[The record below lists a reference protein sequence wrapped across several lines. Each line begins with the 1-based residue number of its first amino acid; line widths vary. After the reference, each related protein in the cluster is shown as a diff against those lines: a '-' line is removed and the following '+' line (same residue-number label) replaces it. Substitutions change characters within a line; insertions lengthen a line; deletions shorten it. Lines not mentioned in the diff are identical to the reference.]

1 MLATTAFFTLEET
14 IDFMKRRCL
23 LAQSATCSA
32 CGTAMCWQKCSKLS
46 DGYLWRCPR
55 SACRKK
61 LSIRAGSFF
70 SKSHLSLQTWLK
82 LIYFWA
88 TDEPV
93 TKVHQQLDQK
103 ECSTKTAIDVFN
115 FLREVCSQ
123 HLIALGDIQLGG
135 PGAVVQIDES
145 LFNHKPKY
153 QRGRRPPAHREQWVF
168 GLVDCTTT
176 PAVGYMELVDKRDAA
191 TLLPI
196 ISRHTKPGT
205 IVHSDQWRAYAS
217 IGQMPGL
224 THGTVNHSVNFVDP
238 STGIHTQ
245 TIESYWS
252 RAKAKLKVMRG
263 TQMQYLPSYLDEY
276 MWKERF
282 GRKDGVID
290 IAQCL

>member
-1 MLATTAFFTLEET
+1 MLATTAFCTLEET

-70 SKSHLSLQTWLK
+70 SKSHLSLQTRLK

-135 PGAVVQIDES
+135 PGAIVQIDES

-153 QRGRRPPAHREQWVF
+153 QRGRRPPAHRE
-168 GLVDCTTT
+168 
-176 PAVGYMELVDKRDAA
+176 
-191 TLLPI
+191 
-196 ISRHTKPGT
+196 
-205 IVHSDQWRAYAS
+205 
-217 IGQMPGL
+217 
-224 THGTVNHSVNFVDP
+224 
-238 STGIHTQ
+238 HTQ

-263 TQMQYLPSYLDEY
+263 TQMQHLPSYLDEY

-290 IAQCL
+290 MSTVFMNIIGDIATQNPV